1 MVRKSRRSRSGETR
15 GLRETQRPIEPER
28 ELKEVW
34 TDWRHDLRRNEAISG
49 ENQWGLLVVFREAFK
64 GNFREIL

>member
-1 MVRKSRRSRSGETR
+1 
-15 GLRETQRPIEPER
+15 LRETQRPIEPER

-49 ENQWGLLVVFREAFK
+49 ENQWGFLVVFREAFK